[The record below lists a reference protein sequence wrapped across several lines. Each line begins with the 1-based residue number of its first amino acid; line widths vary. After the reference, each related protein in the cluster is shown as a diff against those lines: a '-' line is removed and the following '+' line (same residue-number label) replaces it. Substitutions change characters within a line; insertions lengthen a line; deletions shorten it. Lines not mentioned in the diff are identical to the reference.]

1 MGHIASDSG
10 AATNAISGIQSVEV
24 NKGQQVSLGES
35 NVSSM
40 KTGTEVTN
48 QLLPD
53 LTNLIECVKEQG
65 NKFPKIA
72 ELIAIEDSK
81 FKF

>member
-1 MGHIASDSG
+1 MSHIASDIG
-10 AATNAISGIQSVEV
+10 AATGAVSGIKSVEV
-24 NKGQQVSLGES
+24 KKGQQVSLGKS

-40 KTGTEVTN
+40 ETGMEVNN

-53 LTNLIECVKEQG
+53 LANLIECVKEQG

-81 FKF
+81 IKF

>member
-1 MGHIASDSG
+1 MSHIASDIG
-10 AATNAISGIQSVEV
+10 AATGAVSGIKSVEV
-24 NKGQQVSLGES
+24 NKGQQVSLGKS

-40 KTGTEVTN
+40 ETGMEVNN

-53 LTNLIECVKEQG
+53 LANLIECVKEQG

-81 FKF
+81 IKF

>member
-1 MGHIASDSG
+1 MSHIASDIE
-10 AATNAISGIQSVEV
+10 AATGAVSGIKSVEV
-24 NKGQQVSLGES
+24 NKGQQVSLGKS

-40 KTGTEVTN
+40 ETGMEVNN

-53 LTNLIECVKEQG
+53 LANLIECVKEQG

-81 FKF
+81 IKF

>member
-1 MGHIASDSG
+1 MSYIVSDIG
-10 AATNAISGIQSVEV
+10 AATGAVSGIKSVEV
-24 NKGQQVSLGES
+24 NKGQQVSLGKS

-40 KTGTEVTN
+40 ETGMEVNN

-53 LTNLIECVKEQG
+53 LANLIECVKEQG

-81 FKF
+81 IKF

>member
-1 MGHIASDSG
+1 MSHIASDIG
-10 AATNAISGIQSVEV
+10 AATGAVSGIKSVEV
-24 NKGQQVSLGES
+24 NKGQQVSLGKS

-40 KTGTEVTN
+40 ETGMEVNN

-53 LTNLIECVKEQG
+53 LANLIGCVKEQG

-81 FKF
+81 IKF